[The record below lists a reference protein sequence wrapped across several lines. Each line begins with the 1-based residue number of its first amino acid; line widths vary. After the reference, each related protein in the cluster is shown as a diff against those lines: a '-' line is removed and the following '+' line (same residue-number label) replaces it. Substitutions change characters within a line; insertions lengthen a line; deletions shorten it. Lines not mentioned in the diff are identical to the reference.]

1 MNKPYEKI
9 DVVISTIT
17 KFLPKDIEP
26 WVESLNRSGF
36 SGKRM
41 MIVYDVPQ
49 ETINY
54 LKENHFDIFLIYY
67 PIPISRSYPYHWIF
81 VLLHQEHHVCFER
94 CRLFHWSLY

>member
-41 MIVYDVPQ
+41 MIVYD
-49 ETINY
+49 
-54 LKENHFDIFLIYY
+54 LSLIH
-67 PIPISRSYPYHWIF
+67 I
-81 VLLHQEHHVCFER
+81 
-94 CRLFHWSLY
+94 